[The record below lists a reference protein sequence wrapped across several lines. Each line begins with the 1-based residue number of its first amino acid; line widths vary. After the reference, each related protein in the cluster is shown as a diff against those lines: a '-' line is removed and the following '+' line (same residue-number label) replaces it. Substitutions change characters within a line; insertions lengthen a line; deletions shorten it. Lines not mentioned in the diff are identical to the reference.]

1 MFDRIRLGGTPGGI
15 EALAGK
21 LRETETIVVG
31 AGAGMSTAAGYTYSG
46 ERFERYFS
54 DFEARYDFHD
64 MYAGGFFPF
73 ETPERMWAYWS
84 RFIYINRYMDTPKDT
99 YRRLFSLVAPK
110 EYFVLTTNVDHMFQK
125 SGFDKARLFY
135 TQGDYG
141 LFQCSVPCHE
151 STWDNADAVREMVL
165 AQGFEIA
172 SDGALVPPADGRLRM
187 DVPSGLVPRCPVCGE
202 PASMNLR
209 SDSTFVEDAGWHEA
223 AGRYS
228 DFLKRRRDS
237 KTLFLE
243 LGVGFNTP
251 GIVKYPFWQR
261 TLAWPDATFATLN
274 FGEVAIPPE
283 LDGRAIGIDG
293 DIDATLRLLEQEL
306 A

>member
-1 MFDRIRLGGTPGGI
+1 
-15 EALAGK
+15 
-21 LRETETIVVG
+21 
-31 AGAGMSTAAGYTYSG
+31 
-46 ERFERYFS
+46 
-54 DFEARYDFHD
+54 
-64 MYAGGFFPF
+64 
-73 ETPERMWAYWS
+73 
-84 RFIYINRYMDTPKDT
+84 
-99 YRRLFSLVAPK
+99 
-110 EYFVLTTNVDHMFQK
+110 
-125 SGFDKARLFY
+125 
-135 TQGDYG
+135 
-141 LFQCSVPCHE
+141 
-151 STWDNADAVREMVL
+151 
-165 AQGFEIA
+165 
-172 SDGALVPPADGRLRM
+172 
-187 DVPSGLVPRCPVCGE
+187 
-202 PASMNLR
+202 MNLR